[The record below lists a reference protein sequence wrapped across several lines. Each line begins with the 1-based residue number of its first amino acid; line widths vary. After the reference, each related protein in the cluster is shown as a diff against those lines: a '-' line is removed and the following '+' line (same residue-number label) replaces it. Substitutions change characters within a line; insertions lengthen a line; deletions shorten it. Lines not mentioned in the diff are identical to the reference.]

1 MFKLDVRKDYSKW
14 QAQNDAQNMAYFSNS
29 LKKSTGIK
37 SYSLR
42 HNSATMMREAEVNY
56 ETVCLILG
64 HSMGPSETQFY
75 SVGFILA
82 AKKSAVSQV
91 I

>member
-1 MFKLDVRKDYSKW
+1 
-14 QAQNDAQNMAYFSNS
+14 
-29 LKKSTGIK
+29 
-37 SYSLR
+37 
-42 HNSATMMREAEVNY
+42 MMREAEVNY

-75 SVGFILA
+75 SDGSILA

>member
-1 MFKLDVRKDYSKW
+1 
-14 QAQNDAQNMAYFSNS
+14 
-29 LKKSTGIK
+29 
-37 SYSLR
+37 
-42 HNSATMMREAEVNY
+42 MMREAEVNY

-75 SVGFILA
+75 SDGFILA